1 MISVTQGLRV
11 GESVVVVGGTQIK
24 DGDEIRVIP

>member
-1 MISVTQGLRV
+1 MISVTQGLKV
-11 GESVVVVGGTQIK
+11 GERIVVVGGTLIK